1 VDNKNAALIN
11 QMQANLVDIE
21 IRRDERL
28 AEVARQSN
36 ILVKPPKCISQ
47 IELYPDMESV
57 YRLLPCDYSKIVADY
72 ERANG
77 RSNFKV
83 FDGLGLVDFY
93 SERYNGEPRYV
104 ILCTNSSPNLSE
116 RHHSDLGPIV
126 DKTYLYL
133 LENGE
138 VLEER
143 WLGQKNM

>member
-83 FDGLGLVDFY
+83 YDGVGLVDFY
-93 SERYNGEPRYV
+93 SERYNGEPRYI
-104 ILCTNSSPNLSE
+104 ILSHSSEFGVSK
-116 RHHSDLGPIV
+116 RHLFDLQPIL
-126 DKTYLYL
+126 DHAYLYVVD
-133 LENGE
+133 NGRI
-138 VLEER
+138 VEEHF
-143 WLGQKNM
+143 LG